1 MQSETPNAIFIHGA
15 GGGGWEWSIWQRVF
29 TARGWSTLAPD
40 LMPSDRS
47 IAHTRLEDYR
57 AQAHAWA
64 EASAAPRVLI
74 GASLGGLLALQV
86 AAQLHVDALV
96 LINPLPPAGIVPR
109 STRSY
114 PDDVVAWGSER
125 SLAGTSASMPDADD
139 AARLF
144 AFRRWRDESATVL
157 RAASAGVEVA
167 PCTCATLI
175 LASERDG
182 DVAPAAS
189 QALATL
195 LRAEF
200 RVLPGASHVGPL
212 LGRDAARIAAQAAD
226 WCERALRQN
235 IQVDMSAN
243 RA

>member
-1 MQSETPNAIFIHGA
+1 MPPATPNAIFIHGA

-29 TARGWSTLAPD
+29 TARGWSALAPD
-40 LMPSDRS
+40 LMASDRG
-47 IAHTRLEDYR
+47 IAHTRFEDYG
-57 AQAHAWA
+57 AQAHCWVA
-64 EASAAPRVLI
+64 ASAAPRVLI

-86 AAQLHVDALV
+86 AAQLQVDALV

-109 STRSY
+109 PPRSY

-125 SLAGTSASMPDADD
+125 SLAGTCMSMPDADD

-157 RAASAGVEVA
+157 RSASAGVEIA
-167 PCTCATLI
+167 PCTCASLI
-175 LASERDG
+175 LASERDD

-189 QALATL
+189 LALATL

-200 RVLPGASHVGPL
+200 HLLPGASHVGPL
-212 LGRDAARIAAQAAD
+212 LGRDAGRVAAD
-226 WCERALRQN
+226 AAAWCERALRQN
-235 IQVDMSAN
+235 IQVDSRAN
-243 RA
+243 HA